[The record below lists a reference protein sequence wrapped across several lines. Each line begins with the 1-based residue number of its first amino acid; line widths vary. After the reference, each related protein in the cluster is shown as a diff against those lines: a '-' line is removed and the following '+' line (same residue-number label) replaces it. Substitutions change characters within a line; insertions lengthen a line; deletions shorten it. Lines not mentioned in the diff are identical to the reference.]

1 MVILTVSAN
10 EVVRERWK
18 QILGEEYHVK
28 EAASYREIAECLAR
42 QSVDLVLIHRSLCD
56 MKLLASLAGKRYFV
70 LADAPD
76 EDEAISLVRLGA
88 VGYANSYAAPA
99 FLREAVRTVLA
110 GRVWLG
116 QKVVQKIIAG
126 NARSIDNV
134 EVQSSPDRNLS
145 DREWQ
150 VAFLVGKGKTNLEI
164 AAELDISE
172 RTVKAH
178 ISSIFK
184 KTGTDSRLQLAL
196 YVRKLLI

>member
-10 EVVRERWK
+10 EMVRERWK
-18 QILGEEYHVK
+18 QILREDYNLI
-28 EAASYREIAECLAR
+28 EAASYREMAECLAR
-42 QSVDLVLIHRSLCD
+42 QSVDIVLLHRSLCD
-56 MKLLASLAGKRYFV
+56 MKLLASLAGKRFFV

-99 FLREAVRTVLA
+99 FLREAVRMVLE

-116 QKVVQKIIAG
+116 QKVVQKIIEG
-126 NARSIDNV
+126 NAKAIDGI
-134 EVQSSPDRNLS
+134 EFQSSPDPNLS

-184 KTGTDSRLQLAL
+184 KTTTNSRLQLAL
-196 YVRKLLI
+196 YVRNLLV

>member
-1 MVILTVSAN
+1 MIILTVSAS

-18 QILGEEYHVK
+18 QILGEEYQVI
-28 EAASYREIAECLAR
+28 EAASYREMAEWLAR
-42 QSVDLVLIHRSLCD
+42 QSVDLVLLHRSLCD
-56 MKLLASLAGKRYFV
+56 MQLLASLAGCRYFV
-70 LADAPD
+70 FADAPD
-76 EDEAISLVRLGA
+76 ENEAISLVRLGA

-99 FLREAVRTVLA
+99 LLREAVRIVLA

-116 QKVVQKIIAG
+116 QKVVQKIIEG
-126 NARSIDNV
+126 NARAIDDIV
-134 EVQSSPDRNLS
+134 IQSSPDRNLS

-150 VAFLVGKGKTNLEI
+150 VALLVGKGKTNLEI
-164 AAELDISE
+164 AAELNISE

-196 YVRKLLI
+196 HVRNLLV